1 MTGGAFWHM
10 LYSFFTDFLGASWNV
25 FQSASV
31 YMLFGFFIAGVL
43 YVFVRAEK
51 IGAILGTGRF
61 RPVFLSALIGVPLPL
76 CSCGVLPAAAGLRK
90 QGASKG
96 ATLSFLISTP
106 ESGIDS
112 MLVTYALLDP
122 LMTILRPLA
131 AFFTAMTAGIMES
144 AFGRKDP
151 LPVPTLPVGCGCTNQ
166 NCKTAVHLSKTA
178 PDHID
183 SSSFRSMIKKFSSG
197 MSYAFGELLSDVGR
211 WFVIGVLIAGGI
223 TFLIPESLLATVS
236 QNRLAAMVLAMAAG
250 IPMYVCATAS
260 TPIAAALILKGLNP
274 GAALVFLL
282 LGPAT
287 NIASISM
294 VYGLLGKRSLL
305 IYLSSMTVC
314 ALLLGFLAD
323 GLYKILGVVP
333 TAVTGQASEIMPD
346 ALKIGAS
353 IVLGALLIYSIAR
366 PHLSKLTK
374 PAPTGCATCSDE
386 CN

>member
-1 MTGGAFWHM
+1 
-10 LYSFFTDFLGASWNV
+10 
-25 FQSASV
+25 
-31 YMLFGFFIAGVL
+31 
-43 YVFVRAEK
+43 
-51 IGAILGTGRF
+51 
-61 RPVFLSALIGVPLPL
+61 
-76 CSCGVLPAAAGLRK
+76 
-90 QGASKG
+90 
-96 ATLSFLISTP
+96 
-106 ESGIDS
+106 
-112 MLVTYALLDP
+112 
-122 LMTILRPLA
+122 
-131 AFFTAMTAGIMES
+131 
-144 AFGRKDP
+144 
-151 LPVPTLPVGCGCTNQ
+151 
-166 NCKTAVHLSKTA
+166 
-178 PDHID
+178 
-183 SSSFRSMIKKFSSG
+183 